1 MTDQTLSPTP
11 YDDAFRTLLNDCSKL
26 ILPVINEVFGEKYT
40 GDETILFA
48 PNEHYLNSGD
58 SGEEKRI
65 TDTNFIVIGNTTKR
79 YHFECESSAPGA
91 NILIRIF
98 EYDAQIALDQNSQII
113 ENKIIVSF
121 PNTAILALRSTRNT
135 PDVMRVSIQTPGGE
149 TSYDVPVLKIKS
161 YTIDDIFEKN
171 LLFLIPF
178 YIFTYESRFAVI
190 EEDEDRLAEMREDYQ
205 KIVDRLEN
213 LVNSGKLDEF
223 SKKTITDMAE
233 RVLKSLAKKYKRIRK
248 GVGSLMR
255 GRVLDYEAKR
265 ILNEGI
271 RIGRKEEIKTAIKI
285 YREEMNM
292 PPSEIEK
299 KIMERFH
306 LTKGEAEKHIAEA
319 LRAEPV

>member
-11 YDDAFRTLLNDCSKL
+11 YDDAFRTLLNDGSKL
-26 ILPVINEVFGEKYT
+26 ILPVINEVFGGKYT

-58 SGEEKRI
+58 SEEEKRI

-178 YIFTYESRFAVI
+178 YIFTYESRFAEI

-213 LVNSGKLDEF
+213 LVNRGKLDEF